1 MKKSIITLVIAFG
14 VILMSGCAKWDGNP
28 ITKTFSIKGNY
39 TELEV
44 EDAFSVFVSDTVDQ
58 VVITA
63 GDNIMP
69 YVVVKEEGKTLNI
82 YIKGWRSNRGSE
94 LKVILPYNAALTTVD
109 LSGASDFHSTFGLK
123 GTEVDVDLSGSS
135 DFFCDIE
142 ADKADLDLTGASYIG
157 GRVMATTLDLDMSGS
172 SDATLEGTVGTF
184 FMDLSG
190 ASILEKKIVNNR
202 YSLVCNRCLGSLSG
216 SSDAYIHSD
225 GNINVSLSGS
235 SDLYYTGNA
244 TTRGCS
250 TTGGSSITHDQL

>member
-14 VILMSGCAKWDGNP
+14 GILMSGCAKWDGNP

-58 VVITA
+58 VVITS

-82 YIKGWRSNRGSE
+82 YIKGWRSNRGGE

-123 GTEVDVDLSGSS
+123 GTEVDVDLSG
-135 DFFCDIE
+135 
-142 ADKADLDLTGASYIG
+142 
-157 GRVMATTLDLDMSGS
+157 
-172 SDATLEGTVGTF
+172 
-184 FMDLSG
+184 

-202 YSLVCNRCLGSLSG
+202 YSLVCDRCLGSLSG

-244 TTRGCS
+244 TTRGCIA
-250 TTGGSSITHDQL
+250 TGGSSITHDQL

>member
-1 MKKSIITLVIAFG
+1 MKKSIITLFIAFG
-14 VILMSGCAKWDGNP
+14 AILMSGCAKWDGNP

-58 VVITA
+58 VVITS

-157 GRVMATTLDLDMSGS
+157 GRVMATTLDL
-172 SDATLEGTVGTF
+172 AT
-184 FMDLSG
+184 
-190 ASILEKKIVNNR
+190 
-202 YSLVCNRCLGSLSG
+202 
-216 SSDAYIHSD
+216 
-225 GNINVSLSGS
+225 
-235 SDLYYTGNA
+235 A
-244 TTRGCS
+244 TATS
-250 TTGGSSITHDQL
+250 T